1 MLQTIMDK
9 ITSYMMIFALV
20 ATIKLQTKTENM
32 GTPSMIW
39 VSIFILDF
47 VSTWFGVYSLYLAGP
62 RTEKISN
69 ALENLYLSIY
79 RSSSITQVLVDI
91 LAELWIASIM
101 C

>member
-1 MLQTIMDK
+1 MDK

-20 ATIKLQTKTENM
+20 ATIKLKTKSEDM

-47 VSTWFGVYSLYLAGP
+47 VSTWFRDYSLYLAGP
-62 RTEKISN
+62 RTKKISN

-79 RSSSITQVLVDI
+79 RSSSII
-91 LAELWIASIM
+91 
-101 C
+101 